1 MKDDKLTAIMFK
13 SLNKDPKL
21 ATVDEWRKAGDW
33 AVEMRFFPH
42 ALSCYQ
48 LAAELNKD
56 ENILMKISDVI
67 DRITNVLEFVPPM
80 LKAPL
85 EEIRLSNPLD
95 PSKWLAISN
104 SLLKETTAK
113 LSAGKAIEPD
123 LVISSTFALSFGAY
137 CACRSGNEIQPINE
151 LLKDLIAPA
160 DMRGWTSPK
169 LNLKEL
175 ARSKEIVKI
184 VALGDNV
191 TLGLQSNWE
200 IRFHDTYHYLW
211 LHDLKLNTSLANNA
225 ISGAGVLDLAL
236 YLGRDA
242 IYYKPD
248 IVLINYGLNDA
259 WLGKEILL
267 SYESLLES
275 CIRILQGHKIQ
286 VVLISPIP
294 QIPSACP
301 IDQRPT
307 DIDLKEAEMEAYA
320 QACKRIAVRT
330 GCVFADAYS
339 KFPSSEHERKQY
351 LVNGFNMPNL
361 AGQKLI
367 KSALDDITN

>member
-1 MKDDKLTAIMFK
+1 MIA
-13 SLNKDPKL
+13 
-21 ATVDEWRKAGDW
+21 
-33 AVEMRFFPH
+33 
-42 ALSCYQ
+42 
-48 LAAELNKD
+48 
-56 ENILMKISDVI
+56 
-67 DRITNVLEFVPPM
+67 
-80 LKAPL
+80 
-85 EEIRLSNPLD
+85 
-95 PSKWLAISN
+95 
-104 SLLKETTAK
+104 
-113 LSAGKAIEPD
+113 
-123 LVISSTFALSFGAY
+123 STFALSFGAY
-137 CACRSGNEIQPINE
+137 CASRSGNEIQPINE
-151 LLKDLIAPA
+151 LLKDLTAAP

-169 LNLKEL
+169 LNLREL
-175 ARSKEIVKI
+175 CRSKDTVKI

-191 TLGLQSNWE
+191 TLGLQNNWE
-200 IRFHDTYHYLW
+200 IKFQETYHYQW

-248 IVLINYGLNDA
+248 VVLINYGLNDA
-259 WLGKEILL
+259 WLGKQILL
-267 SYESLLES
+267 AYENLLEV
-275 CIRILQGHKIQ
+275 CIRILQGNKIQ
-286 VVLISPIP
+286 VVLISPSP

-301 IDQRPT
+301 MDQRPT
-307 DIDLKEAEMEAYA
+307 DIQLDEAEVSTYA

-351 LVNGFNMPNL
+351 LANGFNMPNL